1 MYLTTTPKITF
12 TFLKSNFLLF
22 HIKFF
27 EKLVPLINKLQ
38 PLSYQSTSNITPR
51 LPLLPSRPTPK
62 IYNATTLLTHPLIH
76 IKKLHT
82 QYIEAQIYVPTA
94 SCCEVKLYRK
104 KVTGEW
110 LMDWCCINEVVKI
123 RKGLTFCLSLRVCGR
138 INEVVAYYRVSKE
151 KIFHGEQVK
160 LAEHSFVD
168 SQWQLAWRRV
178 FWIRQTNLAAK
189 IFFAS
194 FRLFKRLPRT
204 TKWMSESNT
213 KELIVFGRNRLKS
226 AYPSVYHINSLSRA
240 ATIAWSVRAI
250 VIKRT
255 VIIIILSCRLLSV
268 SYQPLTG
275 AKLRKRVSKLL
286 HPRRENFL
294 FFFRVRRKLPS
305 VKHRPK

>member
-1 MYLTTTPKITF
+1 MKWLPITGFPKK
-12 TFLKSNFLLF
+12 KSSM
-22 HIKFF
+22 
-27 EKLVPLINKLQ
+27 ENKLSW
-38 PLSYQSTSNITPR
+38 LNTVLWTVSGN
-51 LPLLPSRPTPK
+51 SRDGACFELDKQT
-62 IYNATTLLTHPLIH
+62 
-76 IKKLHT
+76 
-82 QYIEAQIYVPTA
+82 
-94 SCCEVKLYRK
+94 
-104 KVTGEW
+104 
-110 LMDWCCINEVVKI
+110 
-123 RKGLTFCLSLRVCGR
+123 
-138 INEVVAYYRVSKE
+138 
-151 KIFHGEQVK
+151 
-160 LAEHSFVD
+160 
-168 SQWQLAWRRV
+168 WRR
-178 FWIRQTNLAAK
+178 K

-213 KELIVFGRNRLKS
+213 KELIVFGRNRVKS

-286 HPRRENFL
+286 HPRRENCL